1 MGEEKIMAKGK
12 GRWFEAGEKLGWHKG
27 DSQDKRRRIALR
39 NRNGD
44 LLATAR
50 ALMALAN
57 VTQDKETE
65 RKARADSKYFYNQ
78 YKRKGV
84 KARRK

>member
-1 MGEEKIMAKGK
+1 MAIINNKERFFHPGK
-12 GRWFEAGEKLGWHKG
+12 PLGWKKS

-65 RKARADSKYFYNQ
+65 RKARADSKYFYTQ

-84 KARRK
+84 KARR